1 MSQLAL
7 HVVGH
12 ASKRGLIPRQPPA
25 DRVLA
30 DIETWL
36 HREYPDLVRSART
49 RTLDGDREL
58 LVGLHPA
65 APEASIRAADT
76 GRVVIDAT
84 LKPVGPGYQTFVARL
99 VQRIGLDHEITWG
112 ADPLPDSPAATDLAT
127 IGDRG
132 NAERAYLAWL
142 GTGLITARDARRR
155 GSGGIHL
162 GTPPDVSFTFDGA
175 IATNLG
181 PRDDDWLDRAIA
193 DAHLAVEVTPWW
205 ADATDARCL
214 LNRALCLMWT
224 DVRWRPPND
233 AAERGVHEEVLRLLA
248 HAFPLDPSL
257 PYPWREWKELADY
270 RGSVDAMTRQ
280 VDGRALRAE
289 RGPLIGYR
297 RQPVRIRHAGWELE
311 VPGSFAERRT
321 DDEWWGGDAGR
332 TITIAATE
340 TGTPEG
346 PMSAHAFLQQVAP
359 DLGPEALTH
368 QAGPIMGR
376 ARLTTDGSSGVEI
389 GVLEGYSGV
398 IGKGAAI
405 RIEFGDSADWH
416 WALDVWRA
424 LAPVDDG
431 VPAHV

>member
-1 MSQLAL
+1 MSQLAIQ
-7 HVVGH
+7 VVGH
-12 ASKRGLIPRQPPA
+12 AAKRGLIPRQPPA

-36 HREYPDLVRSART
+36 QRDYPDALRSART
-49 RTLDGDREL
+49 RTVDGDREL

-65 APEASIRAADT
+65 APEASIRAADS
-76 GRVVIDAT
+76 GRVVVDMP
-84 LKPVGPGYQTFVARL
+84 LRPVGPGYQTFGARL
-99 VQRIGLDHEITWG
+99 VQRIGLDHDIAWG
-112 ADPLPDSPAATDLAT
+112 TGHRPDDEPSTDLAVA
-127 IGDRG
+127 GDRA
-132 NAERAYLAWL
+132 NAERSYLAWL
-142 GTGLITARDARRR
+142 GTGLITARDARRA

-162 GTPPDVSFTFDGA
+162 GTPPDVSFTFEGA

-181 PRDDDWLDRAIA
+181 PRDDNWLDRAIA
-193 DAHLAVEVTPWW
+193 DAHFAVDVTPWW

-214 LNRALCLMWT
+214 MNRALCLMWT

-233 AAERGVHEEVLRLLA
+233 ATERAVHEEVLHLLA

-297 RQPVRIRHAGWELE
+297 RHPVRIRHAGWELE

-321 DDEWWGGDAGR
+321 DDEWWGGDGGR

-340 TGTPEG
+340 TGTPDG

-368 QAGPIMGR
+368 QAGPILGR
-376 ARLTTDGSSGVEI
+376 ARLTSDGSSGVEV
-389 GVLEGYSGV
+389 GVLEGYTAV
-398 IGKGAAI
+398 IGRGAAI

-416 WALDVWRA
+416 WALDTWRA

-431 VPAHV
+431 VPAGA

>member
-1 MSQLAL
+1 MSQLAI

-12 ASKRGLIPRQPPA
+12 AAKRGLIPRQPPA

-36 HREYPDLVRSART
+36 HREYPDVVRSART
-49 RTLDGDREL
+49 RTVEGDREL

-65 APEASIRAADT
+65 APEASFRAADS
-76 GRVVIDAT
+76 GRVVVDAV
-84 LKPVGPGYQTFVARL
+84 LRPVGPGYGTFVARL
-99 VQRIGLDHEITWG
+99 VQRIGLEHDIAWG
-112 ADPLPDSPAATDLAT
+112 VGVLPDDEPSTDLAVA
-127 IGDRG
+127 GERS

-155 GSGGIHL
+155 GSPGIHL
-162 GTPPDVSFTFDGA
+162 GTPSDVSFTFEGA

-181 PRDDDWLDRAIA
+181 PRDDEWIERAIA

-214 LNRALCLMWT
+214 LNRALGLMWT
-224 DVRWRPPND
+224 EVRWRPPND
-233 AAERGVHEEVLRLLA
+233 PSERAVHEEVLRLLA

-280 VDGRALRAE
+280 VDGRALRAA

-297 RQPVRIRHAGWELE
+297 RQPVRIRHAGWTLE

-424 LAPVDDG
+424 LAPIDGG
-431 VPAHV
+431 VPARV